1 LEEDFKKT
9 DENAEQ
15 SAATPADET
24 VETAETDAVTL
35 LKYKDKKEVLKG
47 GILGAFIGLAVIV
60 PGVSGSVVAMI
71 LGLYEKLLYA
81 LGNFIKK
88 FKYCILFLLPVLI
101 GAIIGFVGG
110 FFGVRELINLFPF
123 AIVALFAGLMLGA
136 YPAVGKELKGQ
147 KITTVRCVLFA
158 VGFILPIAF
167 GVIATL
173 VSPGQMDLGN
183 LKFYHYILFVVL
195 GYLMSVTQLVPGL
208 SATALLMMCGCYRSI
223 MDSVSLTTWQNN
235 PMVIFVYVCLAA
247 GFVLGLFTVSKG
259 IIKLFEKLRTP
270 TYFVL
275 CGLSLGS
282 IVSMFF
288 NPEIYETYT
297 AWGADGVNVAELIV
311 GIVLLILGAA
321 LAFMFVRYERKKT
334 GK

>member
-1 LEEDFKKT
+1 MEEDFKETEEKS
-9 DENAEQ
+9 EQ
-15 SAATPADET
+15 P
-24 VETAETDAVTL
+24 ETAETTETAEQAETDAAAL
-35 LKYKDKKEVLKG
+35 LKYKDKKEVFKG
-47 GILGAFIGLAVIV
+47 GVLGAFIGIAVIV

-88 FKYCILFLLPVLI
+88 FKYCIIFLLPVLI

-110 FFGVRELINLFPF
+110 FFGVKALINLFPF

-136 YPAVGKELKGQ
+136 YPAVGKEIKGQ
-147 KITTVRCVLFA
+147 KLTPVRCVLFA

-167 GVIATL
+167 GVAATL
-173 VSPGQMDLGN
+173 LSPGQMDLSG
-183 LKFYHYILFVVL
+183 LKFYHYILFVLL
-195 GYLMSVTQLVPGL
+195 GYVMSVTQLVPGL
-208 SATALLMMCGCYRSI
+208 SATALLMMCGCYTPI
-223 MDSVSLTTWQNN
+223 MNSVSLTYWQDN
-235 PMVIFVYVCLAA
+235 PMVILVYVCLAV

-259 IIKLFEKLRTP
+259 INKLFEKLRTP
-270 TYFVL
+270 TYFTL

-297 AWGADGVNVAELIV
+297 VWGESGVNVAELIV
-311 GIVLLILGAA
+311 GIALFIIGAA
-321 LAFMFVRYERKKT
+321 LAFVFVRYEKKVSD
-334 GK
+334 